1 MTRLYIVY
9 CIILSSFNK
18 PKGQYLQT
26 KRPILKSV
34 FVYNGGGQEIV
45 SDYCSTLRTRSFH
58 LLTQINIHFAPCYFG
73 VPLRFS
79 LRKILWTLHQVGSNP
94 NFENFQI
101 NKRMGLT
108 HPFIYEKT
116 PQVGLEPTTY
126 RLTAG
131 CSAIELLR
139 IKSVNQ
145 LYLIILTNKF
155 FL

>member
-1 MTRLYIVY
+1 MSNHFPIKNSPGCLESLALNESTDFASKNF
-9 CIILSSFNK
+9 ILFAK
-18 PKGQYLQT
+18 
-26 KRPILKSV
+26 V
-34 FVYNGGGQEIV
+34 
-45 SDYCSTLRTRSFH
+45 LRS
-58 LLTQINIHFAPCYFG
+58 LLAP
-73 VPLRFS
+73 R
-79 LRKILWTLHQVGSNP
+79 WTLHQVGSSP

-139 IKSVNQ
+139 IIFS
-145 LYLIILTNKF
+145 LIN
-155 FL
+155 